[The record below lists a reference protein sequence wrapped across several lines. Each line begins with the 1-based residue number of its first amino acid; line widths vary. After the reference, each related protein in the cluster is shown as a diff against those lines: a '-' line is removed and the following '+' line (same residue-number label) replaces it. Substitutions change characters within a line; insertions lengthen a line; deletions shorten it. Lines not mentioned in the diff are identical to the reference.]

1 MIRCGVSRHS
11 RLVAATGTH
20 GWFGRPNTTTKVT
33 GCAHEVQNSAT
44 RAQLRALSAPR
55 VCIQAG
61 IPARY
66 ASGMT
71 VQITVR
77 IADDAAAF
85 LDQEATAADIS
96 RAAVITRALR
106 REARRR
112 RAEADAAIYA
122 AEGEN
127 TELTGWQQASGD
139 AVAAPWSEL
148 D

>member
-1 MIRCGVSRHS
+1 
-11 RLVAATGTH
+11 
-20 GWFGRPNTTTKVT
+20 
-33 GCAHEVQNSAT
+33 
-44 RAQLRALSAPR
+44 
-55 VCIQAG
+55 
-61 IPARY
+61 
-66 ASGMT
+66 MT

-85 LDQEATAADIS
+85 LDQEAAAGNIS
-96 RAAVITRALR
+96 RAAVVTRALR

-127 TELTGWQQASGD
+127 TELAGWQPANED
-139 AVAAPWSEL
+139 AAGAVWSEL

>member
-1 MIRCGVSRHS
+1 
-11 RLVAATGTH
+11 
-20 GWFGRPNTTTKVT
+20 
-33 GCAHEVQNSAT
+33 
-44 RAQLRALSAPR
+44 
-55 VCIQAG
+55 
-61 IPARY
+61 
-66 ASGMT
+66 MT

-139 AVAAPWSEL
+139 AIAAPWSEL

>member
-1 MIRCGVSRHS
+1 
-11 RLVAATGTH
+11 
-20 GWFGRPNTTTKVT
+20 
-33 GCAHEVQNSAT
+33 
-44 RAQLRALSAPR
+44 
-55 VCIQAG
+55 
-61 IPARY
+61 
-66 ASGMT
+66 MT

-85 LDQEATAADIS
+85 LDHEATAADTS

-127 TELTGWQQASGD
+127 TELAGWQRASEPTVND
-139 AVAAPWSEL
+139 PWSEL

>member
-1 MIRCGVSRHS
+1 
-11 RLVAATGTH
+11 
-20 GWFGRPNTTTKVT
+20 
-33 GCAHEVQNSAT
+33 
-44 RAQLRALSAPR
+44 
-55 VCIQAG
+55 
-61 IPARY
+61 
-66 ASGMT
+66 MT

-85 LDQEATAADIS
+85 LDQEASAADIS

-122 AEGEN
+122 AEGES
-127 TELTGWQQASGD
+127 TELAGWQQARED
-139 AVAAPWSEL
+139 AVGAVWQEL